1 VSGHNPDKDR
11 AWFTS
16 YEPLLNVTSAYPPTF
31 LLHGEKDKDVPF
43 EQSVLMAEA
52 LRRKGVDYNF
62 ISNPDWGHSFDR
74 AGMKDPMVKDAF
86 GRILTFLEKHV
97 R

>member
-1 VSGHNPDKDR
+1 MSNHDPDKDR

-16 YEPLLNVTSAYPPTF
+16 YEPLRNVTSAYPPTL

-43 EQSVLMAEA
+43 KQSVLMAEA
-52 LRRKGVDYNF
+52 LKNRGVDYEF
-62 ISNPDWGHSFDR
+62 IANPDWGHSFDR
-74 AGMKDPMVKDAF
+74 SGMKDPTVKEAF
-86 GRILTFLEKHV
+86 GRILTFLGKHV